1 MVTSMTGYGSYN
13 LSKGDVFIEIEIKSV
28 NSKFFDF
35 NYRSNYNDK
44 SLENKIR
51 NYCKLHLNRG
61 KIDIKI
67 DINIFAF
74 SNFL

>member
-1 MVTSMTGYGSYN
+1 MTGYGSYN

-44 SLENKIR
+44 SLVNKTVS
-51 NYCKLHLNRG
+51 YTHLR
-61 KIDIKI
+61 
-67 DINIFAF
+67 AHET
-74 SNFL
+74 